1 MDPDQLKGKIYNKSS
16 DIPTSSSL
24 TNCGFLLH
32 ANCNTSSKFS
42 SENGIRY
49 DKDNEDCRGTR
60 STITL
65 NADIDAQYYPCGLI
79 ANSMFTDTISALR
92 CIGTGC
98 IQPSTTFSEQGI
110 AWKEDKSLY
119 AKTLWP
125 TTAPFNTQIS
135 TKLIPPPRWRKA
147 WPEYANGYNLTN
159 LPDLKQ
165 WERFQ
170 VWMRKAALPTFRKL
184 WGISDTSLAASLYEV
199 DVTDSNSII

>member
-16 DIPTSSSL
+16 DIPATSL

-32 ANCNTSSKFS
+32 ANCNKAANFT
-42 SENGIRY
+42 SENGISY

-60 STITL
+60 SNVTL

-79 ANSMFTDTISALR
+79 ANSMFTDIFSDLR
-92 CIGTGC
+92 CIGSNCT
-98 IQPSTTFSEQGI
+98 QPAYSFTEQGI

-125 TTAPFNTQIS
+125 STPPFDTQIN

-147 WPEYANGYNLTN
+147 WPQYANGYNSSN

-165 WERFQ
+165 WERLQ
-170 VWMRKAALPTFRKL
+170 VWMRKAALPQFRKL
-184 WGISDTSLAASLYEV
+184 WGIGGNTSMEVNTYEM
-199 DVTDSNSII
+199 DITDSIYC